1 MAVKLA
7 NSSKTTEIK
16 YGSKVIANSTKI
28 TEVKQGSTV
37 IANSPKITEI
47 KEGRPKLYDE
57 KEKFYF
63 RIVKN
68 S

>member
-1 MAVKLA
+1 MAA
-7 NSSKTTEIK
+7 
-16 YGSKVIANSTKI
+16 IANSTKI

>member
-1 MAVKLA
+1 MAA
-7 NSSKTTEIK
+7 
-16 YGSKVIANSTKI
+16 IANSTKI

-63 RIVKN
+63 TIVKKC
-68 S
+68 